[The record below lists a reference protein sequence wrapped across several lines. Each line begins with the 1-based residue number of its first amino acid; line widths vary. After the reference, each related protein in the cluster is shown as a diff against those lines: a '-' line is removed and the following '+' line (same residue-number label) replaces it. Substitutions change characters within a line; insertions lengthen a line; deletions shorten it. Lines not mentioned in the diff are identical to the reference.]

1 MGEGM
6 AHVGEPNKCKALSLN
21 PSTTKKQGE
30 KERGEEWRRGERR
43 RHEETGGD
51 VRGEKR
57 KGSKGRGGGRKVERG
72 NPNLP
77 LHSGNFS
84 VHTGYPP
91 PLEVKLKVHKVTV
104 SSFMVLHINY
114 SVMNYTLHCLIWTN
128 GNLISL
134 AD

>member
-6 AHVGEPNKCKALSLN
+6 AHVGEPNKVQSPDFKSQYHQK
-21 PSTTKKQGE
+21 TRRE
-30 KERGEEWRRGERR
+30 RERGEEWRRGERR

-114 SVMNYTLHCLIWTN
+114 SVIN
-128 GNLISL
+128 
-134 AD
+134 